1 VAGRV
6 TLQTIADA
14 LGVSRTTVSNAY
26 NRPDQLAPELRER
39 ILDTARR
46 LGYAGPDAAA
56 RRLRT
61 GRAEA
66 VGLLFTED
74 LSYAFTDPAA
84 VLLLQ
89 GIARATEAA
98 RMPVLIIPSLRG
110 HDEDGQSAVRD
121 AVVRAF
127 CIYSMPEDS
136 PDVNAALERRLPIV
150 VVDEPRLD
158 GHSYVGIDDRAGER
172 LAAQH
177 LLGLGHRRIGVL
189 SERTAEG
196 GYSGPLSPEREAAAT
211 YPITRE
217 RLGGAREALEAAG
230 IDWTGVPKHECLL
243 NAREEGR
250 AGAEALLTRDPT
262 ITALIC
268 QTDQIA
274 LGALAHVGD
283 RGISVVGFD
292 DIPAAERADLTTI
305 RQPLLEKGLTAGRL
319 LTSDGAPQE
328 VRLPVE
334 LIARGSTRPA

>member
-1 VAGRV
+1 MAGRV

-89 GIARATEAA
+89 GIAQATEAA
-98 RMPVLIIPSLRG
+98 RMPVLIIPSLKMR
-110 HDEDGQSAVRD
+110 DEDGQSAVRD

-136 PDVNAALERRLPIV
+136 PDVHAAVERRLPIV

-158 GHSYVGIDDRAGER
+158 GYSYVGIDDRAGGR
-172 LAAQH
+172 LAAEH
-177 LLGLGHRRIGVL
+177 LLSLGHRRIGVL
-189 SERTAEG
+189 SERTREDG
-196 GYSGPLSPEREAAAT
+196 HRGPLTAEREATAV
-211 YPITRE
+211 YPIVRE
-217 RLGGAREALEAAG
+217 RLAGSREAMQAAG
-230 IDWTGVPKHECLL
+230 IDWATVRKHECLL

-250 AGAEALLTRDPT
+250 AAAESVLVRDPH

-274 LGALAHVGD
+274 LGALAHVRE

-305 RQPLLEKGLTAGRL
+305 RQPLLDKGPEKV
-319 LTSDGAPQE
+319 P
-328 VRLPVE
+328 
-334 LIARGSTRPA
+334 

>member
-6 TLQTIADA
+6 TLKTIADA

-89 GIARATEAA
+89 GIAQATEAA

-110 HDEDGQSAVRD
+110 HDDDGQSAVRD

-127 CIYSMPEDS
+127 CVYSMPEDS
-136 PDVNAALERRLPIV
+136 PDVHAALERRLPIV
-150 VVDEPRLD
+150 VVDEPRLG
-158 GHSYVGIDDRAGER
+158 GHSYVGIDDRAGGR
-172 LAAQH
+172 LAAEH
-177 LLGLGHRRIGVL
+177 LLALGHRRIAVV

-196 GYSGPLSPEREAAAT
+196 GRSGPLSPEREAAAT

-217 RLGGAREALEAAG
+217 RLQGSRDALEAAG
-230 IDWTGVPKHECLL
+230 IDWAAVPKHECLL

-250 AGAEALLTRDPT
+250 AGAAALLARDPT
-262 ITALIC
+262 ITAFIC

-274 LGALAHVGD
+274 LGALAHVRD

-319 LTSDGAPQE
+319 LTSDAEPQT
-328 VRLPVE
+328 VMLPVE